1 MPNVKGTK
9 YPYTKAGRNAAALA
23 TARNT
28 TGVSVTPAELTAIKN
43 AQKPRATARKPKRG
57 GYDK

>member
-1 MPNVKGTK
+1 MPDVRGKK

-28 TGVSVTPAELTAIKN
+28 TGASVTPAELASIKN
-43 AQKPRATARKPKRG
+43 SQKPRTTKRKPKNG